1 MKYNYL
7 LALFLLSFY
16 TYSNA
21 QIRDSVM
28 EDSMYKEVERAY
40 NLFEQFDYGAAINI
54 SDKVIEYAS
63 KTNNNHLKAKAY
75 NVLGNTY
82 YNTGNDSL
90 CFDYLFK
97 SRDYF
102 LKSED
107 IGNVIKATSD
117 IGVTYREFDS
127 IEKSN
132 TYFKE
137 AIELGRASQNKD
149 EIIYP
154 LYNYARYLSNEKQDY
169 ATALSYYKEAYEL
182 SKTSELVIGRSIIG
196 YLYMK
201 MSDIYYELGD
211 VAAYDFY
218 YTESVAYA
226 KKYQF
231 YSILASLYRL
241 QSDRYYA
248 NNQPEK
254 AFLAL
259 RQYTQVADTIYTF
272 RELEIAKEVEA
283 SIRMMDNE
291 EELVRVNKDKEKQ
304 AAAFKKAKVSNFV
317 FLALI
322 VILLLGVYAI
332 FKKNKQLKSA
342 KEKAEALSNVKSK
355 FYSEISHELRTPLYG
370 VIELSRLLLKENVNS
385 SHKEYLESLNFS
397 GNHLLSL
404 INNVLQLN
412 KVESGM
418 MTLEFLEFRP
428 RILILDIVESLE
440 YAIRHSNN
448 KIQLDYDTH
457 IPDVLVGDSL
467 KLSQI
472 LINLIS
478 NAIKFTSDGTITII
492 TKLVNEG
499 EEEVTVHF
507 AIKDDGIGIS
517 KENQTKIFEEFYQ
530 EHAASEKELKGT
542 GLGLSIVKMTLDAMG
557 STIHIDSV
565 KGEGAI
571 FSFELKLA
579 KSTKAIINDAD
590 LKDLTEDLRHK
601 KILIV
606 DDNKINLLVT
616 KKILDQYG
624 VDSQVVDS
632 GEKAI
637 TLTKEMTFDC
647 ILMDINMP
655 ELDGYETTE
664 IIRNNGD
671 HTPIIALTA
680 TSTEEVER
688 NIRGQQMNGYVL
700 KPFITTDFIQK
711 IHGAVVAK
719 KKEAHF

>member
-1 MKYNYL
+1 MIHRCL
-7 LALFLLSFY
+7 LYIFSLSMSFFA
-16 TYSNA
+16 TA
-21 QIRDSVM
+21 QVKDSIM

-40 NLFEQFDYGAAINI
+40 DLFDQFDYGEAIKI
-54 SDKVIEYAS
+54 SDKVIDYAS

-102 LKSED
+102 LKSKD
-107 IGNVIKATSD
+107 IGNAIKTTSD

-132 TYFKE
+132 VYFKE
-137 AIELGRASQNKD
+137 AIELGRTSQNKD

-154 LYNYARYLSNEKQDY
+154 LYNYARYLYSDQKDY
-169 ATALSYYKEAYEL
+169 TNALAYYKEAYEL
-182 SKTSELVIGRSIIG
+182 SKTSELVKGRSIVG
-196 YLYMK
+196 YLYMR

-211 VAAYDFY
+211 VANYDFY
-218 YTESVAYA
+218 YGESVAYA
-226 KKYQF
+226 KKHQF
-231 YSILASLYRL
+231 YGILATLYRL
-241 QSDRYYA
+241 QSDRYYKDS
-248 NNQPEK
+248 QPEK

-259 RQYTQVADTIYTF
+259 RQYTEVADTIYTF

-283 SIRMMDNE
+283 SIRIKDSE
-291 EELVRVNKDKEKQ
+291 EKLSLANTEKEKQ
-304 AAAFKKAKVSNFV
+304 AIAYRKAQRSNIIFIV
-317 FLALI
+317 LI
-322 VILLLGVYAI
+322 MILLLAVYAI
-332 FKKNKQLKSA
+332 FNKNKQLKIA

-355 FYSEISHELRTPLYG
+355 FYSEISHELRTPLYA

-412 KVESGM
+412 KVESGK
-418 MTLEFLEFRP
+418 MTVEFLEFRP
-428 RILILDIVESLE
+428 KVLILNIVESLE

-448 KIQLDYDTH
+448 RIQLAYDVN
-457 IPDVLVGDSL
+457 IPEVLIGDSL
-467 KLSQI
+467 MLSQI

-478 NAIKFTSDGTITII
+478 NAIKFTSNGTIRII
-492 TKLVNEG
+492 TKLV
-499 EEEVTVHF
+499 EEQEDEVTVYF

-517 KENQTKIFEEFYQ
+517 KENQIKIFEEFYQ
-530 EHAASEKELKGT
+530 EHAKSEKSFKGT
-542 GLGLSIVKMTLDAMG
+542 GLGLSIVKTTLDAMG
-557 STIHIDSV
+557 STIAIDST
-565 KGEGAI
+565 KGEGAT
-571 FSFELKLA
+571 FSFELTLS
-579 KSTKAIINDAD
+579 KSTKPMIKEGD
-590 LKDLTEDLRHK
+590 LQDLTLELKHK
-601 KILIV
+601 KVLIV

-624 VDSQVVDS
+624 IDTQVIDS

-637 TLTKEMTFDC
+637 ALMKETSFDC
-647 ILMDINMP
+647 ILMDIHMP

-664 IIRNNGD
+664 MIRKNGD
-671 HTPIIALTA
+671 LTPIIALTA
-680 TSTEEVER
+680 TSTEEIER
-688 NIRGQQMNGYVL
+688 NINGRQMNGYIL

-711 IHGAVVAK
+711 IHGAVMK
-719 KKEAHF
+719 HSKN

>member
-1 MKYNYL
+1 MH
-7 LALFLLSFY
+7 FSV
-16 TYSNA
+16 TA
-21 QIRDSVM
+21 QVKDSIM

-40 NLFEQFDYGAAINI
+40 DLFDQFDYGEAIKI
-54 SDKVIEYAS
+54 SDKVIDYAS

-107 IGNVIKATSD
+107 IGNAIKTTSD

-132 TYFKE
+132 VYFKE
-137 AIELGRASQNKD
+137 AIELGRTSQNKD

-154 LYNYARYLSNEKQDY
+154 LYNYARYLYNDQQDY
-169 ATALSYYKEAYEL
+169 TNALAYYQEAYEL
-182 SKTSELVIGRSIIG
+182 SKTSELVKGRSIVG
-196 YLYMK
+196 YLYMR
-201 MSDIYYELGD
+201 MSDIYYEIGD
-211 VAAYDFY
+211 IANYDFY
-218 YTESVAYA
+218 YGESVAYA

-231 YSILASLYRL
+231 YGILATLYRL
-241 QSDRYYA
+241 QSDRYYKD
-248 NNQPEK
+248 NQPKK

-259 RQYTQVADTIYTF
+259 RQYTEVADTIYTF

-283 SIRMMDNE
+283 SIRIKDSE
-291 EELVRVNKDKEKQ
+291 EKLTLANTEKEKQ
-304 AAAFKKAKVSNFV
+304 AIAYRKSQVSNVIF
-317 FLALI
+317 I
-322 VILLLGVYAI
+322 VLSLILLLGVYAI
-332 FKKNKQLKSA
+332 FKKNKQLKIA

-355 FYSEISHELRTPLYG
+355 FYSEISHELRTPLYA

-418 MTLEFLEFRP
+418 MTVEFLEFRP
-428 RILILDIVESLE
+428 KVLILNIVESLE
-440 YAIRHSNN
+440 YSIRDSNN
-448 KIQLDYDTH
+448 RVQLAYDVN
-457 IPDVLVGDSL
+457 IPDVLIGDSL

-478 NAIKFTSDGTITII
+478 NAIKFTSDGTIRII
-492 TKLVNEG
+492 TKLV
-499 EEEVTVHF
+499 EEKEDEVTVYF

-517 KENQTKIFEEFYQ
+517 KENQIKIFEEFYQ
-530 EHAASEKELKGT
+530 EHAKSEKSFKGT
-542 GLGLSIVKMTLDAMG
+542 GLGLSIVKMTLDALD
-557 STIHIDSV
+557 STIAIDSA
-565 KGEGAI
+565 KGEGAT
-571 FSFELKLA
+571 FSFELKLS
-579 KSTKAIINDAD
+579 KSTKPMIKEEDI
-590 LKDLTEDLRHK
+590 KDLTLELQHK

-616 KKILDQYG
+616 KKILDQYNI
-624 VDSQVVDS
+624 DSQVVDS
-632 GEKAI
+632 GQKAI
-637 TLTKEMTFDC
+637 ALIKETTFDC
-647 ILMDINMP
+647 ILMDIHMP

-664 IIRNNGD
+664 MIRKNGD
-671 HTPIIALTA
+671 LTPIIALTA
-680 TSTEEVER
+680 TSTEEIER
-688 NIRGQQMNGYVL
+688 NINGHQMNGYIL

-711 IHGAVVAK
+711 IHGAVV
-719 KKEAHF
+719 EHSEH

>member
-1 MKYNYL
+1 
-7 LALFLLSFY
+7 
-16 TYSNA
+16 
-21 QIRDSVM
+21 
-28 EDSMYKEVERAY
+28 MYKEIERAY
-40 NLFEQFDYGAAINI
+40 HLFDQFDYGAAINI
-54 SDKVIEYAS
+54 SDRVIDYAT

-90 CFDYLFK
+90 CLDYLFK

-102 LKSED
+102 LKSKD
-107 IGNVIKATSD
+107 IGNAIKVISD

-132 TYFKE
+132 AYFKE

-154 LYNYARYLSNEKQDY
+154 LYNYARYVYDSEQDY
-169 ATALSYYKEAYEL
+169 TTALAYYKEAYEL
-182 SKTSELVIGRSIIG
+182 SKTSSLVKGRSIIG
-196 YLYMK
+196 HLYMK
-201 MSDIYYELGD
+201 MSDIYYEIDD
-211 VAAYDFY
+211 VANYDFY
-218 YTESVAYA
+218 YNESLAYA

-231 YSILASLYRL
+231 YGILATLYRL
-241 QSDRYYA
+241 QSDRYYTDG
-248 NNQPEK
+248 QIEK

-259 RQYTQVADTIYTF
+259 REYTQVADTIYTF

-283 SIRMMDNE
+283 SIRMIDNE
-291 EELVRVNKDKEKQ
+291 EELVRANKEKEKQ
-304 AAAFKKAKVSNFV
+304 AVAFKKAKVSNFI

-322 VILLLGVYAI
+322 LFLLFGVYAI
-332 FKKNKQLKSA
+332 FKKNKQLKVA

-418 MTLEFLEFRP
+418 MTLEFLEFKP

-448 KIQLDYDTH
+448 KIQLDYDTN

-492 TKLVNEG
+492 TKLVDEQ
-499 EEEVTVHF
+499 EEEATVYF

-530 EHAASEKELKGT
+530 EHAKSEMSFKGT

-571 FSFELKLA
+571 FSFELKLS

-616 KKILDQYG
+616 KKILDQYEI
-624 VDSQVVDS
+624 DSQVVDS

-637 TLTKEMTFDC
+637 ALIKETAFDC
-647 ILMDINMP
+647 ILMDIHMP
-655 ELDGYETTE
+655 ELDGYETTK
-664 IIRNNGD
+664 IIRNMGD
-671 HTPIIALTA
+671 FTPIIALTA
-680 TSTEEVER
+680 TSSEEIER
-688 NIRGQQMNGYVL
+688 KMNSQQMNGYIL

-711 IHGAVVAK
+711 IHCAVVQM
-719 KKEAHF
+719 KKEC